1 MAKMTKPGFARDL
14 GRLPSGRWPLQVY
27 WYEGGQR
34 QRARQG
40 SYPSRKLRNEAG
52 DRWVAEVLAG
62 AAVRPSLRTVDDLL
76 DAWIE
81 LGPQAGLRPR
91 TLIDYVS
98 KLDNHVRPAVGE
110 LALQDLEAHQ
120 LDAVYA
126 TMLAKGLAAST
137 VRKVHAIVHKAL
149 HDAMR
154 KRLVA
159 VNVAAR
165 ATPPPA
171 RAARAKERTIWT
183 AEQLGVFLDALDGHQ
198 QQPILH
204 TMAMTGLRR
213 SEACGLKW
221 SNVDVDA
228 QTIDV
233 VEGLTQT
240 PGQLHTDR
248 PKSERGRR
256 RVDLDDETTA
266 ILRAHRQAQVAER
279 LLVGAGYRDQGYVFA
294 RPDGAPWKPDSIGQ
308 AYRRIVARAGLPPI
322 ALHDLRHTHAS
333 LMLSEGIELTVV
345 SDRLGHAT
353 AGFTL
358 TTYAHS
364 LPGRQAT
371 AAQQTANLVK
381 SSGSRLTHDGPPTN
395 LADRRTTS

>member
-1 MAKMTKPGFARDL
+1 MARMMNPSFSRNL
-14 GRLPSGRWPLQVY
+14 SRLPSGRYPLQVT
-27 WYEGGQR
+27 WYEGGTR
-34 QRARQG
+34 QKARMG
-40 SYPSRKLRNEAG
+40 TYTSKKVRNEAG

-76 DAWIE
+76 DAWLEI
-81 LGPQAGLRPR
+81 GPQAGLRPR

-98 KLDNHVRPAVGE
+98 KLDNHVRPAIGE
-110 LALQDLEAHQ
+110 LGLQDLEPHQ

-126 TMLAKGLAAST
+126 TMLAKSLAPST

-154 KRLVA
+154 KGLVA
-159 VNVAAR
+159 VNVADR

-171 RAARAKERTIWT
+171 RAARAKERMIWT

-213 SEACGLKW
+213 SEACALKW
-221 SNVDVDA
+221 SNVDLDA

-240 PGQLHTDR
+240 PGRLHTDR

-256 RVDLDDETTA
+256 RVNLDDDTTA
-266 ILRAHRQAQVAER
+266 ILRSHRQAQVADR
-279 LLVGAGYRDQGYVFA
+279 LLVGAGYRNQDYVFA

-308 AYRRIVARAGLPPI
+308 AYRRIVDRIGLPPI

-358 TTYAHS
+358 TTYGHS

-371 AAQQTANLVK
+371 AAQQTANLVRR
-381 SSGSRLTHDGPPTN
+381 SAPRLPHDRPPTD
-395 LADRRTTS
+395 LTERRTSS